1 MDRFNKAEAVSNEIP
16 RIDGSQMRSMLRIH
30 DIFRAIGVPALRDVP
45 FYGVPDY
52 ESAMTRNRRASRHK
66 PWPLSER
73 PGFLLR
79 RLHQI
84 HVALFAGRCARFDI
98 TPVQYSLMSAL
109 SQRAVAD
116 QTTLANDVALDRTT
130 ATGALKRLHKRGLI
144 ARAASRR
151 DGRAQDCRL
160 TKAGDRLL
168 RGIEAPARLAHRETI
183 AALSTREQKTFIA
196 LMAQLVD
203 AHNQSARGASGT

>member
-1 MDRFNKAEAVSNEIP
+1 
-16 RIDGSQMRSMLRIH
+16 MLRILAA
-30 DIFRAIGVPALRDVP
+30 FPSNQRASPPDVP
-45 FYGVPDY
+45 FSGAVAYVSG
-52 ESAMTRNRRASRHK
+52 MGKNRRTSPHK

-84 HVALFAGRCARFDI
+84 HVALFAGKCARFDI

-109 SQRAVAD
+109 SLRRVAD

-130 ATGALKRLHKRGLI
+130 ATGALRRLQKRGFLV
-144 ARAASRR
+144 RAASRQ
-151 DGRAQDCRL
+151 DGRAQECRL
-160 TKAGDRLL
+160 TKAGERAL
-168 RGIEAPARLAHRETI
+168 RRIEAPARLAHRETV

-196 LMAQLVD
+196 LMARLVD
-203 AHNQSARGASGT
+203 AHTKAGPGAG